1 VFSFLVS
8 FSLKVETNM
17 MPLYQVT
24 ATKQSSRPAVTNLEC
39 KWNKWFLGTAYRL
52 LSTAYRFDSFT
63 NSGVQK

>member
-1 VFSFLVS
+1 
-8 FSLKVETNM
+8 M

-24 ATKQSSRPAVTNLEC
+24 VTKQLFRLALTNLEC

-52 LSTAYRFDSFT
+52 LTTAYRFDSFT